1 MCHRSQKVIQIFICC
16 NFEIAPSTFIVCNIF
31 LVKLIVILAFYFA
44 RYHGTFTHLIFF
56 IYIKMVKMNPSKH
69 NLKLKNCMR
78 MTKLH
83 FGPFK
88 FGVVFILSLYVS
100 KFLFGHSCLRAF
112 SY

>member
-1 MCHRSQKVIQIFICC
+1 
-16 NFEIAPSTFIVCNIF
+16 
-31 LVKLIVILAFYFA
+31 
-44 RYHGTFTHLIFF
+44 
-56 IYIKMVKMNPSKH
+56 MVKMNPSKH
-69 NLKLKNCMR
+69 NLKLKNCMC

-88 FGVVFILSLYVS
+88 FGVVLILAVYVS

>member
-1 MCHRSQKVIQIFICC
+1 
-16 NFEIAPSTFIVCNIF
+16 
-31 LVKLIVILAFYFA
+31 
-44 RYHGTFTHLIFF
+44 
-56 IYIKMVKMNPSKH
+56 MVKMNPSKH
-69 NLKLKNCMR
+69 NLKLKNCMC

-88 FGVVFILSLYVS
+88 FGVVFILALYVS